1 HEQRQRIE
9 SEFGNNQLGLS
20 AEEQIEYAIW
30 LSANQ
35 EQKSEL
41 PASAS
46 SSVPSSASASTSTE
60 QYSIQGMTEDEQLQ
74 YALLLSASTEE
85 YTPST

>member
-35 EQKSEL
+35 EQKSE
-41 PASAS
+41 PPVSAS
-46 SSVPSSASASTSTE
+46 SSAPSSASTSTE